1 MLTKDLEF
9 VKLLLKVGDSLA
21 YILQDKK
28 DKRMYYK
35 GTDNAYGRHAYT
47 YIESNALVFDNYEEA
62 CMVAEDIKAN
72 VIHVKVGQQ
81 KKKQTKKKVTP
92 PKKEVLPEL
101 KIETKEE
108 ANGQL
113 GFDI

>member
-1 MLTKDLEF
+1 M
-9 VKLLLKVGDSLA
+9 

-47 YIESNALVFDNYEEA
+47 YVEDNALVFDNYDEA
-62 CMVAEDIKAN
+62 CMVAEDIKSN
-72 VIHVKVGQQ
+72 VIEIKVKKQ
-81 KKKQTKKKVTP
+81 KKKPKKKEQI
-92 PKKEVLPEL
+92 K
-101 KIETKEE
+101 TKEDT
-108 ANGQL
+108 NGQF

>member
-1 MLTKDLEF
+1 M
-9 VKLLLKVGDSLA
+9 

-47 YIESNALVFDNYEEA
+47 YVEDNALVFENYDEA
-62 CMVAEDIKAN
+62 CMVAEDIKSN
-72 VIHVKVGQQ
+72 VIEIKQQ
-81 KKKQTKKKVTP
+81 KKKQTKSK
-92 PKKEVLPEL
+92 KKEQV
-101 KIETKEE
+101 KTKENT
-108 ANGQL
+108 NGQF

>member
-1 MLTKDLEF
+1 M
-9 VKLLLKVGDSLA
+9 

-47 YIESNALVFDNYEEA
+47 YVENNALVFDNYEEA
-62 CMVAEDIKAN
+62 CMVAEDIKSN
-72 VIHVKVGQQ
+72 VIEIKVKKQ
-81 KKKQTKKKVTP
+81 KKKSKKK
-92 PKKEVLPEL
+92 EQ
-101 KIETKEE
+101 IETKEE
-108 ANGQL
+108 ANGQF

>member
-1 MLTKDLEF
+1 MIM
-9 VKLLLKVGDSLA
+9 

-47 YIESNALVFDNYEEA
+47 YVEDNALVFDNYEEA
-62 CMVAEDIKAN
+62 CMVAEDIKAD

-81 KKKQTKKKVTP
+81 KKKATKKKVTP

-113 GFDI
+113 GFNI

>member
-47 YIESNALVFDNYEEA
+47 YVEDNALVFDNYDEA
-62 CMVAEDIKAN
+62 CMVAEDIKSN
-72 VIHVKVGQQ
+72 VIEIKVKQQ
-81 KKKQTKKKVTP
+81 KKKPKKK
-92 PKKEVLPEL
+92 KEQI
-101 KIETKEE
+101 KTKEDT
-108 ANGQL
+108 NGQF

>member
-1 MLTKDLEF
+1 MTKDLEF

-47 YIESNALVFDNYEEA
+47 YVEDNALVFDNYEEA
-62 CMVAEDIKAN
+62 CMVAEDIKSN
-72 VIHVKVGQQ
+72 VIEIKVKQQ
-81 KKKQTKKKVTP
+81 KKKLKKK
-92 PKKEVLPEL
+92 KEQI
-101 KIETKEE
+101 KTKEDT
-108 ANGQL
+108 NGQF

>member
-47 YIESNALVFDNYEEA
+47 YVENNALVFDNYDEA
-62 CMVAEDIKAN
+62 RMVAEDIKSN
-72 VIHVKVGQQ
+72 VIEIKVKKQ
-81 KKKQTKKKVTP
+81 KKKPKKKEQI
-92 PKKEVLPEL
+92 K
-101 KIETKEE
+101 TKEDT
-108 ANGQL
+108 NGQF

>member
-1 MLTKDLEF
+1 M
-9 VKLLLKVGDSLA
+9 

-47 YIESNALVFDNYEEA
+47 YVEDNALVFENYDEA
-62 CMVAEDIKAN
+62 CMVAEDIKSN
-72 VIHVKVGQQ
+72 VIEIKVKKQ
-81 KKKQTKKKVTP
+81 KKKPKKKEQI
-92 PKKEVLPEL
+92 K
-101 KIETKEE
+101 TKEDT
-108 ANGQL
+108 NGQF

>member
-1 MLTKDLEF
+1 M
-9 VKLLLKVGDSLA
+9 A

-47 YIESNALVFDNYEEA
+47 YVEDNALVFDNYEEA
-62 CMVAEDIKAN
+62 CMVAEDIKSN
-72 VIHVKVGQQ
+72 VIEIKVKKQKRKP
-81 KKKQTKKKVTP
+81 KKKKEQTK
-92 PKKEVLPEL
+92 
-101 KIETKEE
+101 TKEDT
-108 ANGQL
+108 NGQF